1 MVNKY
6 QPSTKILDNY
16 ANVLV
21 NFALNSGNGIK
32 KDEVV
37 FVQVP
42 ESAKPL
48 LLSLYQTILKSGGH
62 PIIQYLPDEM
72 EHLFFQN
79 ATNDHLN
86 FFPAKFLKGKINQA
100 DHFISIIAETNKHEL
115 EGIDPQKIMQ
125 KNISL
130 KPYMDWRNEKENNGK
145 FTWTIGMYPT
155 PAMAI
160 EAKLSL
166 KQCWQQVIKACYLEE
181 LDPIKKWQET
191 SDEVERVKKILN
203 NLSVINLNIKADKT
217 DLNIGVDK
225 NRQWL
230 GGGGRNIPS
239 FEVFISPDWRRTNG
253 HIFFDL
259 PLYRY
264 GNEIRDISLTF
275 ENGIV
280 TKSFASKGES
290 VLKKM
295 IDTKNANKI
304 GEFSLTDKR
313 LSKINKFMAETLF
326 DENFGGKNGNT
337 HLALGMAYK
346 ESYPKKLSTVTAEQW
361 DKMGYN
367 DSVIHTDIIAT
378 SNRIVTATLTDGTKK
393 LIYKNGQFTI

>member
-1 MVNKY
+1 MKY
-6 QPSTKILDNY
+6 QPTSKILDNY

-21 NFALNSGNGIK
+21 NFALNSGRGIK

-37 FVQVP
+37 FLQVP

-48 LLSLYQTILKSGGH
+48 LLSLYQAVLKSGGH

-72 EHLFFQN
+72 EHLFFQH
-79 ATNDHLN
+79 ASEQHLN

-130 KPYMDWRNEKENNGK
+130 KPYMDWRNEKENKGK
-145 FTWTIGMYPT
+145 FTWTLGMYPT
-155 PAMAI
+155 KAMAT
-160 EAKLSL
+160 EAKMTL
-166 KQCWQQVIKACYLEE
+166 KQCWQQVIKACYLDEQN
-181 LDPIKKWQET
+181 PIKKWQET
-191 SDEVERVKKILN
+191 SDEVERIKKVLN
-203 NLSVINLNIKADKT
+203 KLPITNLNIKANKT

-264 GNEIRDISLTF
+264 GNEIRDISLIF
-275 ENGIV
+275 DNGIV
-280 TKSFASKGES
+280 TQSSASKGES

-326 DENFGGKNGNT
+326 DENFGGKYGNT
-337 HLALGMAYK
+337 HLALGMAYQ
-346 ESYPKKLSTVTAEQW
+346 ESYPKKLATVTPKQWAE
-361 DKMGYN
+361 MGYN

-378 SNRIVTATLTDGTKK
+378 TDRVVTATLDDGSK
-393 LIYKNGQFTI
+393 LVIYQSGIFVI